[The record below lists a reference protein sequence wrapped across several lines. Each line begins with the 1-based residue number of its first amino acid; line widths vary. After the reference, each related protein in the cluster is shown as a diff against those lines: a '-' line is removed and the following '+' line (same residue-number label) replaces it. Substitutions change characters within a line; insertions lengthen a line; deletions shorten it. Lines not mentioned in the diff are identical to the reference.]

1 MLRKRL
7 LARMSRLHKT
17 YTYDRTVAY
26 EAKPASPW
34 GRTVVF
40 EFTINAASS
49 LVPWPCPGWAT
60 SGPHTSNAFSQAMI
74 QTFSCTSFGVAGL
87 PSHFNTPWG
96 DSIIH
101 WSSRTIGWH
110 LTYRPP
116 GLLTVIHSPQFPE
129 GPFEIRTSCTTLS
142 RLPIAVE
149 LRCSTMQ
156 IFRLHFPT
164 YSCSPQHKCG
174 HHQSIPANSSHH
186 EHLEGLQAPDCSL
199 PRVSMLS
206 TPGRHLSLSSNNL
219 LPPPL
224 RHNNH
229 NGVKVSPIV
238 LMFKVLPRIW
248 FITSNFWVS
257 IYWLTDGLTDQ
268 MFEWVILEPQV

>member
-17 YTYDRTVAY
+17 YTYDRTVVY

-40 EFTINAASS
+40 DFTINAASS
-49 LVPWPCPGWAT
+49 LVPCPCPGWAT

-74 QTFSCTSFGVAGL
+74 QTFSSTSFGVAGL
-87 PSHFNTPWG
+87 PSHFNKPWG

-186 EHLEGLQAPDCSL
+186 EHFEGLQAPDCSL
-199 PRVSMLS
+199 PRVSVLS
-206 TPGRHLSLSSNNL
+206 TPGRPLSLSSSHSFL
-219 LPPPL
+219 LLFFWISYLVLSCSSSRSIAWKPPPCLPGSARSLSKCCRRQLLTSIASLPPNYP
-224 RHNNH
+224 
-229 NGVKVSPIV
+229 
-238 LMFKVLPRIW
+238 
-248 FITSNFWVS
+248 
-257 IYWLTDGLTDQ
+257 
-268 MFEWVILEPQV
+268 

>member
-40 EFTINAASS
+40 DFTINAASS

-74 QTFSCTSFGVAGL
+74 QTFSSTSFGVAGL
-87 PSHFNTPWG
+87 PSHFNKPWG

-116 GLLTVIHSPQFPE
+116 DLLTVIYSPQFPE

-164 YSCSPQHKCG
+164 YSCSPNISVDTTSQYLQTLVIMSTLKVCKRQIVPSLG
-174 HHQSIPANSSHH
+174 SRCYLL
-186 EHLEGLQAPDCSL
+186 LEGPSLFLPITCSH
-199 PRVSMLS
+199 P
-206 TPGRHLSLSSNNL
+206 H
-219 LPPPL
+219 
-224 RHNNH
+224 
-229 NGVKVSPIV
+229 
-238 LMFKVLPRIW
+238 
-248 FITSNFWVS
+248 
-257 IYWLTDGLTDQ
+257 
-268 MFEWVILEPQV
+268 